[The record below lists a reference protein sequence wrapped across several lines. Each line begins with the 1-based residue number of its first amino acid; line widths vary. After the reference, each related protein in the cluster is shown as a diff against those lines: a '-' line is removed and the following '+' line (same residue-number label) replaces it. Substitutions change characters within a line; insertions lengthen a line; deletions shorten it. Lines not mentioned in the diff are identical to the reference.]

1 MKLKLEAHGQEFSS
15 APTTVTWQTAI
26 QYALAIGARIDDLE
40 LVWEQHPN
48 FRVFPTYAVV
58 PTFPVVIEA
67 LVAVN
72 ADMTRLVHGAQTVEL
87 HKPIPLGRPLA
98 TRGKIVEI
106 LDKGKGA
113 VVNIETETQNGKG
126 DLIFSTSWSI
136 FCRGQGDFGGE
147 RGTTP
152 TLPDCADRPAWTGEA
167 TTTPEQAAF
176 YRLTGDANPL
186 HIDPKLAEKVG
197 FRSPILHGLC
207 TYGQVARTILK
218 EKFDGQWDCF
228 QHFSARFSREVYPG
242 DTISINATPSVED
255 NQWRV
260 EASVEDRTVLSHGL
274 LSVK

>member
-1 MKLKLEAHGQEFSS
+1 MKLKLEANGQEFLS
-15 APTTVTWQTAI
+15 APITVTWQTAI

-87 HKPIPLGRPLA
+87 HKPIPLGRPLT

-113 VVNIETETQNGKG
+113 VVNIDTETQTGKG

-136 FCRGQGDFGGE
+136 FCR
-147 RGTTP
+147 
-152 TLPDCADRPAWTGEA
+152 A
-167 TTTPEQAAF
+167 
-176 YRLTGDANPL
+176 
-186 HIDPKLAEKVG
+186 
-197 FRSPILHGLC
+197 S
-207 TYGQVARTILK
+207 
-218 EKFDGQWDCF
+218 
-228 QHFSARFSREVYPG
+228 S
-242 DTISINATPSVED
+242 SV
-255 NQWRV
+255 
-260 EASVEDRTVLSHGL
+260 
-274 LSVK
+274 